1 MNKMKTLAFVLWNF
15 QKEIVL
21 SLLLSVR
28 ASQKNIH
35 SMLFCSTSQS
45 GQYRIFEAYSIEND
59 TAFRVMYGYLPLKSM
74 SVSMKNGVGL
84 LVLAPPSLRRSR
96 GDHGFL
102 MILHFHDKSYIP
114 KVIHCR
120 KKEVSILSNV
130 ALLIINWLLRHPV

>member
-45 GQYRIFEAYSIEND
+45 RQCRLFKVHSTEND

-84 LVLAPPSLRRSR
+84 LVLAPPQKQRRPR
-96 GDHGFL
+96 
-102 MILHFHDKSYIP
+102 
-114 KVIHCR
+114 
-120 KKEVSILSNV
+120 LSNDT
-130 ALLIINWLLRHPV
+130 AFS